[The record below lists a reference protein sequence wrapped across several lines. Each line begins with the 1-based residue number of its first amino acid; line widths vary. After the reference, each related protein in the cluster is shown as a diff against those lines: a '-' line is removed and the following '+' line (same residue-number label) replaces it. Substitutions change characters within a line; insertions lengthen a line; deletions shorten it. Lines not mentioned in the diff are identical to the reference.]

1 MELTK
6 GTPEPTEPD
15 WSTGEREREGK
26 KKVEKAKDKNVK
38 NQRTSRIKTRK
49 NSQNHSH
56 QKKEAQQEA
65 KLE

>member
-15 WSTGEREREGK
+15 WSTGEREGK

-38 NQRTSRIKTRK
+38 NQRTPRIKTRK

>member
-15 WSTGEREREGK
+15 WSTGEREEK

-38 NQRTSRIKTRK
+38 GL
-49 NSQNHSH
+49 
-56 QKKEAQQEA
+56 QE
-65 KLE
+65 

>member
-38 NQRTSRIKTRK
+38 NQRTPRIKTRK

-56 QKKEAQQEA
+56 QKKWAQQEA

>member
-6 GTPEPTEPD
+6 GTPEPNEPD
-15 WSTGEREREGK
+15 WSTGEREGK

-38 NQRTSRIKTRK
+38 NQRTPRIKTSK

>member
-6 GTPEPTEPD
+6 GSPEPTEPD
-15 WSTGEREREGK
+15 WSTGEREEKR
-26 KKVEKAKDKNVK
+26 KVEKAMDKNVK
-38 NQRTSRIKTRK
+38 NQRTPRIKTRK
-49 NSQNHSH
+49 NSQKYSH